1 MLRELATLLLCCAL
15 ARGEDPLTEARKA
28 MEAGEWSRAHDLA
41 KPLAKKGN
49 ADAQELVASILFKWS
64 NALTDNREEAL
75 GWYLKAAE
83 QGHVE
88 AQRNAAA
95 LLQLLERHAEAVA
108 WRKRIGDALSL
119 RQVAE
124 AYRLGRGVSKDA
136 KQAAE
141 WFRRAAEKG
150 DATAQ
155 RELGTLL
162 RDGQGVA
169 RDPVEAESWYR
180 KALAQGD
187 QIAGRRIYS
196 LPPLT
201 DAARLCEQG
210 KRLLADGDT
219 KEAVAVLGSA
229 AEARSRE
236 AAVLLAHLYFDATA
250 IPYDETQLAQWAGIA
265 VWGGRIEEVEQLLW
279 RALDKRNPSAARQI
293 LIRIQLGEGD
303 RFEPALERLIDAGN
317 ATALAT
323 LGLYY
328 GDLASAQVSVGGDA
342 SAAHAQ
348 SLLHLWS
355 AADRGDAYARK
366 ALHAVFLT
374 GTGTAKDNTT
384 AGRLAQAAAN
394 DGEAWAQLAWGYA
407 LLQDS
412 GDPENAAAA
421 LPWLAKAGEQGDTL
435 ALMLLGQCCLAGR
448 GTEKSESRGFALISR
463 AAELGDA
470 RAFHA
475 LGVLTVQ
482 GRGTEKDAIK
492 GWALIAR
499 AAKSGFALSVKNIEV
514 RAKEGMD
521 HALYWKGRLLLDKD
535 RDTGIALIRQA
546 AEKKYA
552 PAIEW
557 LEKNAK

>member
-1 MLRELATLLLCCAL
+1 MALFLFVSAAL
-15 ARGEDPLTEARKA
+15 AENPLVEARKA
-28 MEAGEWSRAHDLA
+28 MEAGDWSRAHDLA
-41 KPLAKKGN
+41 KPIAEKGN
-49 ADAQELVASILFKWS
+49 ADAQEFVASILFKWS
-64 NALTDNREEAL
+64 NAASDKREEAL
-75 GWYLKAAE
+75 DWYLKAAE

-108 WRKRIGDALSL
+108 WRKRIGDAPSL
-119 RQVAE
+119 RKVAE

-136 KQAAE
+136 TKAVE

-162 RDGQGVA
+162 RDGQGVV

-180 KALAQGD
+180 KAFAQGD
-187 QIAGRRIYS
+187 QLAGRRIYS
-196 LPPLT
+196 LPPLA
-201 DAARLCEQG
+201 DAARLFEQG
-210 KRLLADGDT
+210 KGLLAEGKT

-229 AEARSRE
+229 AEARNRE
-236 AAVLLAHLYFDATA
+236 AALLLAQLYFDATA
-250 IPYDETQLAQWAGIA
+250 VPYDETQLVHWAGIA
-265 VWGGRIEEVEQLLW
+265 AWGGRVEEVEKLLW
-279 RALDKRNPSAARQI
+279 RAVYKRNPSAARYI
-293 LIRIQLGEGD
+293 LIRIQLGAGD
-303 RFEPALERLIDAGN
+303 QLAPTQKRLVEAGDAGN
-317 ATALAT
+317 AAALAT

-328 GDLASAQVSVGGDA
+328 GDLARAQVSQGNDGG
-342 SAAHAQ
+342 AAYAQ
-348 SLLHLWS
+348 CLLHLWS
-355 AADRGDAYARK
+355 ATDRGDRSARK
-366 ALHAVFLT
+366 ELYGIFLT
-374 GTGTAKDNTT
+374 GAGTAKDGTT
-384 AGRLAQAAAN
+384 AGRIAQAAAK
-394 DGEAWAQLAWGYA
+394 DGEAWAQVGWGLA
-407 LLQDS
+407 LLQGS
-412 GDPENAAAA
+412 GVPKNAAAA
-421 LPWLAKAGEQGDTL
+421 LPLFAKAGEQGNTL
-435 ALMLLGQCCLAGR
+435 ALVLLAQCCLAGR
-448 GTEKSESRGFALISR
+448 GTEKSESRAFALFSK

-482 GRGTEKDAIK
+482 GRGTDKDAIK

-499 AAKSGFALSVKNIEV
+499 AAKTGYALSVKNIEV
-514 RAKEGMD
+514 RAKEGVD

-535 RDTGIALIRQA
+535 RDAGIALIRQA